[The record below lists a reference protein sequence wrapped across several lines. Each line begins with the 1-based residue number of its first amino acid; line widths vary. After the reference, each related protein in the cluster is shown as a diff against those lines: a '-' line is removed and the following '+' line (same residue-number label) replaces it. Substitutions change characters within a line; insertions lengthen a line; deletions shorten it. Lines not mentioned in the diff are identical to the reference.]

1 MLDPRQRQALC
12 DLIFFVLYHF
22 LEMSMTDD
30 EDERM
35 VQAEL
40 AKNFLEL
47 LMVFQELVPLEDF
60 IKHPGLLQFVAKCS
74 LEVYLSKEEDEEDF
88 LGVVVPHIERAIM
101 LLTGQLLYLYYIGS

>member
-1 MLDPRQRQALC
+1 
-12 DLIFFVLYHF
+12 
-22 LEMSMTDD
+22 MTAD

-47 LMVFQELVPLEDF
+47 LMVIQELVPLEDF

-74 LEVYLSKEEDEEDF
+74 LEVYWSKEEDEEDF
-88 LGVVVPHIERAIM
+88 LNVVVPHIERALM
-101 LLTGQLLYLYYIGS
+101 LLTGQLLYLYYIGSSHFKITQNLFYFRIP

>member
-1 MLDPRQRQALC
+1 
-12 DLIFFVLYHF
+12 
-22 LEMSMTDD
+22 MTAD

-47 LMVFQELVPLEDF
+47 LMVIQELVPLEDF

-74 LEVYLSKEEDEEDF
+74 LEVYWSKEEDEEDF
-88 LGVVVPHIERAIM
+88 LDVVVPHIERALM
-101 LLTGQLLYLYYIGS
+101 LLTGQLLYLYYIGSSHFKITQNLFDFRIP

>member
-1 MLDPRQRQALC
+1 
-12 DLIFFVLYHF
+12 
-22 LEMSMTDD
+22 MTAD

-47 LMVFQELVPLEDF
+47 LMAIQELVPLEDF

-74 LEVYLSKEEDEEDF
+74 LEVYWSKEEDEEDF
-88 LGVVVPHIERAIM
+88 LDVVVPHIERSLM
-101 LLTGQLLYLYYIGS
+101 LLTGQLLYLYYIGSSHFKITQNLFDFRIP